1 MESVK
6 TGKTNKVGKNTE
18 MAHTKTNK
26 ETHFKQVSAIT
37 NRIRSIGGIF
47 TKIAKKV
54 RELVKKHP
62 KKSSAALV
70 VLTPV
75 ACKRAKELDDKVQ
88 DKSKQAEKE
97 NKINWWK
104 YSGLTIAT
112 SLLLAACS
120 AGDIDK
126 QIELEQEKQKT
137 EQEKK
142 EAENARDRAN
152 KSEIELEQERQKT
165 NKSGIELAN
174 SQIKAEQE
182 RQKTEQEK
190 QKANKSE
197 IELEQQKQK
206 TINTQRDLIKEQ
218 KDFIKETE
226 QNCQEKHGQLFIKRA
241 RIKTG
246 ITTGIAIE
254 IEAECKTPKPT
265 KTNQTPIQPKHLPN
279 SKHPH
284 SQRGSKAQE
293 LIAYL
298 LFEQKDFI
306 IETEQKCQEKHN
318 QFFIK
323 KAGIKGGAIEVEAE
337 CKTPKPTKTNQTPI
351 QPKHLPNSKQ
361 PHSQRGS
368 KAQELIAY
376 LQKELES
383 LPYSQKAIAKQV
395 DFYKPSSI
403 AYLELDPRDFKVTE
417 EWQNENLKIRSK
429 AQAKMLEMRKP
440 QANLSPSQS
449 FLFVQRIFADI
460 NKEIEAAANTEKKA
474 EKVGYGYSKRV

>member
-18 MAHTKTNK
+18 TANTKANK
-26 ETHFKQVSAIT
+26 EAHFKQASAIT
-37 NRIRSIGGIF
+37 NIIRSISGFF
-47 TKIAKKV
+47 TKIVKKV

-62 KKSSAALV
+62 KKSNAALV
-70 VLTPV
+70 VLTHV
-75 ACKRAKELDDKVQ
+75 ACKKAKELDDKVQ

-97 NKINWWK
+97 NQINWWK

-112 SLLLAACS
+112 SLLLVACN

-126 QIELEQEKQKT
+126 QIELEQEKQKANKSGIELEQERQKT
-137 EQEKK
+137 EQERQKT
-142 EAENARDRAN
+142 N

-206 TINTQRDLIKEQ
+206 TINTQRDLVKEQ

-226 QNCQEKHGQLFIKRA
+226 QNCQEKHGQLFIKKA

-279 SKHPH
+279 SKQPR

-293 LIAYL
+293 LI
-298 LFEQKDFI
+298 
-306 IETEQKCQEKHN
+306 T
-318 QFFIK
+318 
-323 KAGIKGGAIEVEAE
+323 
-337 CKTPKPTKTNQTPI
+337 
-351 QPKHLPNSKQ
+351 
-361 PHSQRGS
+361 
-368 KAQELIAY
+368 Y

-403 AYLELDPRDFKVTE
+403 AYLELDPRDFNATE
-417 EWQNENLKIRSK
+417 EWQKENLKIRSK
-429 AQAKMLEMRKP
+429 AQAKMLEMRSLKPDP
-440 QANLSPSQS
+440 QAHLSTSQS
-449 FLFVQRIFADI
+449 LLFVQKIFADVS
-460 NKEIEAAANTEKKA
+460 KEIKVVANTEKKV
-474 EKVGYGYSKRV
+474 EKAGYGYSKRM

>member
-18 MAHTKTNK
+18 ITNTKANK
-26 ETHFKQVSAIT
+26 ETHFKRASAIT
-37 NRIRSIGGIF
+37 NTIRSIGGFF
-47 TKIAKKV
+47 TKIMKRV

-62 KKSSAALV
+62 KKSKAALV
-70 VLTPV
+70 VLTHV
-75 ACKRAKELDDKVQ
+75 ACKKAKELDDKVQ

-97 NKINWWK
+97 NQINWWK
-104 YSGLTIAT
+104 YSGLTIAA

-120 AGDIDK
+120 TGDIDK
-126 QIELEQEKQKT
+126 QIELEQEKQEANKSGIELEQQRQKT
-137 EQEKK
+137 EQERQKT
-142 EAENARDRAN
+142 N

-226 QNCQEKHGQLFIKRA
+226 QNCQEKHGQLFIKKA

-265 KTNQTPIQPKHLPN
+265 KTNQTP
-279 SKHPH
+279 
-284 SQRGSKAQE
+284 
-293 LIAYL
+293 
-298 LFEQKDFI
+298 
-306 IETEQKCQEKHN
+306 T
-318 QFFIK
+318 
-323 KAGIKGGAIEVEAE
+323 
-337 CKTPKPTKTNQTPI
+337 

-361 PHSQRGS
+361 PRSQRGS

-403 AYLELDPRDFKVTE
+403 AYLELDPRDFNVTE
-417 EWQNENLKIRSK
+417 EWQKENLKIRSK
-429 AQAKMLEMRKP
+429 AQAKMLEMRDLKPDP
-440 QANLSPSQS
+440 QAHLSTSQS
-449 FLFVQRIFADI
+449 LLFVQKIFADI
-460 NKEIEAAANTEKKA
+460 NKEIKVVANTEKKA
-474 EKVGYGYSKRV
+474 EKAGYGYSKRV

>member
-6 TGKTNKVGKNTE
+6 TGKTNKVGKNAET
-18 MAHTKTNK
+18 ANAKASK
-26 ETHFKQVSAIT
+26 ETHFKQASAIT
-37 NRIRSIGGIF
+37 NMIRSIGGFF

-62 KKSSAALV
+62 KKSKAALV
-70 VLTPV
+70 VLTHV
-75 ACKRAKELDDKVQ
+75 ACRKAKELDDKVQ

-97 NKINWWK
+97 NQINWWK

-126 QIELEQEKQKT
+126 QIELEQEKQKANKSGIELEQERQKT
-137 EQEKK
+137 EQERQKT
-142 EAENARDRAN
+142 N

-218 KDFIKETE
+218 KDFIKYIE
-226 QNCQEKHGQLFIKRA
+226 QNCQE
-241 RIKTG
+241 
-246 ITTGIAIE
+246 
-254 IEAECKTPKPT
+254 
-265 KTNQTPIQPKHLPN
+265 N
-279 SKHPH
+279 
-284 SQRGSKAQE
+284 
-293 LIAYL
+293 
-298 LFEQKDFI
+298 
-306 IETEQKCQEKHN
+306 HN

-323 KAGIKGGAIEVEAE
+323 KGGIKAGIGIEVEAE

-361 PHSQRGS
+361 PRSQRGS

-403 AYLELDPRDFKVTE
+403 AYLELDPRDFNATE
-417 EWQNENLKIRSK
+417 EWQKENLKIRSK
-429 AQAKMLEMRKP
+429 AQAKMLEMR
-440 QANLSPSQS
+440 
-449 FLFVQRIFADI
+449 
-460 NKEIEAAANTEKKA
+460 
-474 EKVGYGYSKRV
+474 

>member
-6 TGKTNKVGKNTE
+6 IGKTNKVGKNTE
-18 MAHTKTNK
+18 TANTKANK
-26 ETHFKQVSAIT
+26 ETHFKQVSAIINT
-37 NRIRSIGGIF
+37 LRSIGGIF
-47 TKIAKKV
+47 TKIVKKV
-54 RELVKKHP
+54 RELFKKHP
-62 KKSSAALV
+62 KKSKVALV
-70 VLTPV
+70 VLTHA

-97 NKINWWK
+97 NQINWWK

-112 SLLLAACS
+112 SLLLAACN

-126 QIELEQEKQKT
+126 QIELEQEKQKANKSGIELEQERQKT
-137 EQEKK
+137 EQERQKTEQERQK
-142 EAENARDRAN
+142 TEQERQKTEQERQ
-152 KSEIELEQERQKT
+152 KTEQERQKT
-165 NKSGIELAN
+165 NKSGIEL
-174 SQIKAEQE
+174 EQE

-190 QKANKSE
+190 QKTNKSE
-197 IELEQQKQK
+197 IELANSQIKAEQEKQK

-226 QNCQEKHGQLFIKRA
+226 QNCQEKHGQLFIKKT

-254 IEAECKTPKPT
+254 IEAECKTPKP
-265 KTNQTPIQPKHLPN
+265 
-279 SKHPH
+279 
-284 SQRGSKAQE
+284 A
-293 LIAYL
+293 
-298 LFEQKDFI
+298 
-306 IETEQKCQEKHN
+306 
-318 QFFIK
+318 
-323 KAGIKGGAIEVEAE
+323 
-337 CKTPKPTKTNQTPI
+337 KTNQTPI

-395 DFYKPSSI
+395 NFYRPSSI

-429 AQAKMLEMRKP
+429 AQAKMLEMRNP
-440 QANLSPSQS
+440 QAHLSTSQS
-449 FLFVQRIFADI
+449 FSILQNIVADI
-460 NKEIEAAANTEKKA
+460 SKEIKVVANTEKKA
-474 EKVGYGYSKRV
+474 EKTGYGYSKRV

>member
-18 MAHTKTNK
+18 MANTKTNK

-62 KKSSAALV
+62 EKSSVALV
-70 VLTPV
+70 VLTHV

-120 AGDIDK
+120 VGDIDK
-126 QIELEQEKQKT
+126 QIELEQEKQK
-137 EQEKK
+137 
-142 EAENARDRAN
+142 AN
-152 KSEIELEQERQKT
+152 KSGIELEQERQKTEQERQKT
-165 NKSGIELAN
+165 NKSGIELEQQRQKTEQERQKTNKSEIELAN

-182 RQKTEQEK
+182 
-190 QKANKSE
+190 
-197 IELEQQKQK
+197 KQK

-226 QNCQEKHGQLFIKRA
+226 QNCQEKHGQLFIKKT

-246 ITTGIAIE
+246 ITTGI
-254 IEAECKTPKPT
+254 
-265 KTNQTPIQPKHLPN
+265 
-279 SKHPH
+279 
-284 SQRGSKAQE
+284 
-293 LIAYL
+293 
-298 LFEQKDFI
+298 
-306 IETEQKCQEKHN
+306 
-318 QFFIK
+318 
-323 KAGIKGGAIEVEAE
+323 AIEVEAE

-368 KAQELIAY
+368 KAKELIAY

-403 AYLELDPRDFKVTE
+403 AYLELDRDFKVTE

-429 AQAKMLEMRKP
+429 AQAKMLEMRNP

-449 FLFVQRIFADI
+449 FSILQNIVADI
-460 NKEIEAAANTEKKA
+460 SKEIKATANTEKKA

>member
-6 TGKTNKVGKNTE
+6 TGRTNKVGKNAET
-18 MAHTKTNK
+18 ANTKANK

-37 NRIRSIGGIF
+37 NTLRSIGGIF

-62 KKSSAALV
+62 KKSNAALV
-70 VLTPV
+70 VLTHV

-97 NKINWWK
+97 NQINWWK

-120 AGDIDK
+120 TGDIDK
-126 QIELEQEKQKT
+126 QIELEQEKQKANKSGIELEQERQKT
-137 EQEKK
+137 EQEKQK
-142 EAENARDRAN
+142 AN

-226 QNCQEKHGQLFIKRA
+226 QNCQEKHGQLFIKKA

-254 IEAECKTPKPT
+254 IEAECKTPKP
-265 KTNQTPIQPKHLPN
+265 
-279 SKHPH
+279 
-284 SQRGSKAQE
+284 A
-293 LIAYL
+293 
-298 LFEQKDFI
+298 
-306 IETEQKCQEKHN
+306 
-318 QFFIK
+318 
-323 KAGIKGGAIEVEAE
+323 
-337 CKTPKPTKTNQTPI
+337 KTNQTPI

-383 LPYSQKAIAKQV
+383 LPYSQKTIAKQV
-395 DFYKPSSI
+395 DFYRPSSI

-429 AQAKMLEMRKP
+429 AQAKMLEMRKT
-440 QANLSPSQS
+440 QANLSPFQS
-449 FLFVQRIFADI
+449 FSIIQNIVADI
-460 NKEIEAAANTEKKA
+460 NKEIEAAVNTEKKA
-474 EKVGYGYSKRV
+474 EKGGYGYSKRV

>member
-1 MESVK
+1 MK
-6 TGKTNKVGKNTE
+6 
-18 MAHTKTNK
+18 
-26 ETHFKQVSAIT
+26 
-37 NRIRSIGGIF
+37 R
-47 TKIAKKV
+47 V

-62 KKSSAALV
+62 KKSNVALV
-70 VLTPV
+70 VLTHV
-75 ACKRAKELDDKVQ
+75 ACKKAKELDDKVQ

-97 NKINWWK
+97 NQINWWK

-112 SLLLAACS
+112 SLLLAACN

-126 QIELEQEKQKT
+126 QIELEQEK
-137 EQEKK
+137 K
-142 EAENARDRAN
+142 EVENARDRAN
-152 KSEIELEQERQKT
+152 KSGIELEQQRQKTEQERQKT

-182 RQKTEQEK
+182 RQKTNKSGIELANSQIKAEQER
-190 QKANKSE
+190 QKTNKSG
-197 IELEQQKQK
+197 IELEQQRQKAEQERQKTNKSGIELEQQRQKAEQEKQK

-226 QNCQEKHGQLFIKRA
+226 QNCQEKHGQLFIKKA

-279 SKHPH
+279 SK
-284 SQRGSKAQE
+284 
-293 LIAYL
+293 
-298 LFEQKDFI
+298 
-306 IETEQKCQEKHN
+306 
-318 QFFIK
+318 
-323 KAGIKGGAIEVEAE
+323 
-337 CKTPKPTKTNQTPI
+337 
-351 QPKHLPNSKQ
+351 QPR
-361 PHSQRGS
+361 SQRGS

-395 DFYKPSSI
+395 NFYRPSSI

-429 AQAKMLEMRKP
+429 AQAKMLEMRNP
-440 QANLSPSQS
+440 QANLSTFQS
-449 FLFVQRIFADI
+449 FSIIQNIVADI

-474 EKVGYGYSKRV
+474 EKVGYGYSKRM

>member
-6 TGKTNKVGKNTE
+6 TGRTNKVGKNAET
-18 MAHTKTNK
+18 ANTKANK
-26 ETHFKQVSAIT
+26 ETHFKQVSVIT
-37 NRIRSIGGIF
+37 NTLRSIGGFF
-47 TKIAKKV
+47 TKIVKKV
-54 RELVKKHP
+54 RELIKKHP
-62 KKSSAALV
+62 EKSSAALV
-70 VLTPV
+70 VLTHV

-97 NKINWWK
+97 NQINWWK

-112 SLLLAACS
+112 SLLLAACN
-120 AGDIDK
+120 AGDVSE
-126 QIELEQEKQKT
+126 QIELEQEKQK
-137 EQEKK
+137 
-142 EAENARDRAN
+142 A
-152 KSEIELEQERQKT
+152 
-165 NKSGIELAN
+165 NKSGIEL
-174 SQIKAEQE
+174 EQE

-226 QNCQEKHGQLFIKRA
+226 QNCQEKHGQLFIKKT

-254 IEAECKTPKPT
+254 I
-265 KTNQTPIQPKHLPN
+265 
-279 SKHPH
+279 
-284 SQRGSKAQE
+284 
-293 LIAYL
+293 
-298 LFEQKDFI
+298 
-306 IETEQKCQEKHN
+306 
-318 QFFIK
+318 
-323 KAGIKGGAIEVEAE
+323 EAE

-383 LPYSQKAIAKQV
+383 LPYSQKAIAKQ
-395 DFYKPSSI
+395 
-403 AYLELDPRDFKVTE
+403 
-417 EWQNENLKIRSK
+417 
-429 AQAKMLEMRKP
+429 
-440 QANLSPSQS
+440 
-449 FLFVQRIFADI
+449 
-460 NKEIEAAANTEKKA
+460 
-474 EKVGYGYSKRV
+474 

>member
-1 MESVK
+1 MKSVK

-18 MAHTKTNK
+18 MANTKANK
-26 ETHFKQVSAIT
+26 GTHFKQVSAIT
-37 NRIRSIGGIF
+37 NTLRSIGGIF
-47 TKIAKKV
+47 TKIVKKV
-54 RELVKKHP
+54 RELFKKHP
-62 KKSSAALV
+62 KKSNAALV
-70 VLTPV
+70 VLTHA

-97 NKINWWK
+97 NQINWWK

-112 SLLLAACS
+112 SLLLAACN

-152 KSEIELEQERQKT
+152 KSGIELEQERQKT

-190 QKANKSE
+190 QKTNKSE

-254 IEAECKTPKPT
+254 IEAECKTPKPA
-265 KTNQTPIQPKHLPN
+265 KTNQTP
-279 SKHPH
+279 
-284 SQRGSKAQE
+284 
-293 LIAYL
+293 
-298 LFEQKDFI
+298 
-306 IETEQKCQEKHN
+306 T
-318 QFFIK
+318 
-323 KAGIKGGAIEVEAE
+323 
-337 CKTPKPTKTNQTPI
+337 

-361 PHSQRGS
+361 PRSQRGS
-368 KAQELIAY
+368 KTQELIAY
-376 LQKELES
+376 WLA
-383 LPYSQKAIAKQV
+383 P
-395 DFYKPSSI
+395 
-403 AYLELDPRDFKVTE
+403 FK
-417 EWQNENLKIRSK
+417 R
-429 AQAKMLEMRKP
+429 M
-440 QANLSPSQS
+440 
-449 FLFVQRIFADI
+449 
-460 NKEIEAAANTEKKA
+460 
-474 EKVGYGYSKRV
+474 

>member
-6 TGKTNKVGKNTE
+6 AEKTNKVGKNTE
-18 MAHTKTNK
+18 TADTKANK
-26 ETHFKQVSAIT
+26 EAHFKQASAIT
-37 NRIRSIGGIF
+37 NTIRSIGGFF
-47 TKIAKKV
+47 TKIAKRV

-62 KKSSAALV
+62 KKSRAALV
-70 VLTPV
+70 VLTHV
-75 ACKRAKELDDKVQ
+75 ACRKAKELDDKVQ

-97 NKINWWK
+97 NQINWWK
-104 YSGLTIAT
+104 YSGLTIVA

-120 AGDIDK
+120 VGDTDK
-126 QIELEQEKQKT
+126 QIELEQEKQKANKSGIELEQERQKT
-137 EQEKK
+137 EQERQKT
-142 EAENARDRAN
+142 N

-226 QNCQEKHGQLFIKRA
+226 QNCQEKHGQLFIKKA

-254 IEAECKTPKPT
+254 IEAECKTPKP
-265 KTNQTPIQPKHLPN
+265 I
-279 SKHPH
+279 
-284 SQRGSKAQE
+284 
-293 LIAYL
+293 
-298 LFEQKDFI
+298 
-306 IETEQKCQEKHN
+306 
-318 QFFIK
+318 
-323 KAGIKGGAIEVEAE
+323 
-337 CKTPKPTKTNQTPI
+337 KTNQTPI

-361 PHSQRGS
+361 PRSQRGS

-403 AYLELDPRDFKVTE
+403 AYLELDPRDFKATE
-417 EWQNENLKIRSK
+417 EWQKENLKIRSK
-429 AQAKMLEMRKP
+429 AQAKMLEMRSLKP
-440 QANLSPSQS
+440 DSQAHLSTSQS
-449 FLFVQRIFADI
+449 LLFLQKIFADVS
-460 NKEIEAAANTEKKA
+460 KEIKVVANTEKKV
-474 EKVGYGYSKRV
+474 EKAGYGYSKRM

>member
-1 MESVK
+1 MESAK

-18 MAHTKTNK
+18 MANTKTNK
-26 ETHFKQVSAIT
+26 GTHFKQVSAIT
-37 NRIRSIGGIF
+37 NTLRSIGGIF

-62 KKSSAALV
+62 KKSKVALV
-70 VLTPV
+70 ILTHV

-97 NKINWWK
+97 NQINWWK

-112 SLLLAACS
+112 SLLLAACN

-126 QIELEQEKQKT
+126 QIELEQEKQK
-137 EQEKK
+137 
-142 EAENARDRAN
+142 AN
-152 KSEIELEQERQKT
+152 KSGIELEQEKQKT

-182 RQKTEQEK
+182 RQKTEQERQKTNKSGIELEQQRQKTEQEK
-190 QKANKSE
+190 QKTNKSE
-197 IELEQQKQK
+197 IELANSQIKAEQEKQK

-226 QNCQEKHGQLFIKRA
+226 QNCQEKHGQLFIKRT

-254 IEAECKTPKPT
+254 IEAECKNPKPA
-265 KTNQTPIQPKHLPN
+265 KTNQTPK
-279 SKHPH
+279 
-284 SQRGSKAQE
+284 E
-293 LIAYL
+293 
-298 LFEQKDFI
+298 
-306 IETEQKCQEKHN
+306 
-318 QFFIK
+318 
-323 KAGIKGGAIEVEAE
+323 
-337 CKTPKPTKTNQTPI
+337 
-351 QPKHLPNSKQ
+351 PKHLPNSKQ
-361 PHSQRGS
+361 PHSQRES
-368 KAQELIAY
+368 KTQELVAY

-395 DFYKPSSI
+395 NFYKPSSI

-429 AQAKMLEMRKP
+429 AQAKMLEMRNP
-440 QANLSPSQS
+440 QAHPSTSQS
-449 FLFVQRIFADI
+449 FSILQNIVADI
-460 NKEIEAAANTEKKA
+460 SKEIEASANTTKKA

>member
-1 MESVK
+1 MKLVK

-26 ETHFKQVSAIT
+26 KTHFKQVSAIT

-54 RELVKKHP
+54 RELIKKHP
-62 KKSSAALV
+62 EKSSAALV
-70 VLTPV
+70 VLTHI

-120 AGDIDK
+120 VGDVSE

-137 EQEKK
+137 EQEKQK
-142 EAENARDRAN
+142 TSN
-152 KSEIELEQERQKT
+152 IETNNQIKVEQEKQKT
-165 NKSGIELAN
+165 SNIETSN
-174 SQIKAEQE
+174 QIKVEQE
-182 RQKTEQEK
+182 KQKTEQEK
-190 QKANKSE
+190 QKT
-197 IELEQQKQK
+197 EQEKQK
-206 TINTQRDLIKEQ
+206 TIKTQ
-218 KDFIKETE
+218 KDFIKDLE
-226 QNCQEKHGQLFIKRA
+226 QNCKENHGQFFIEKGG
-241 RIKTG
+241 IKAGIGG
-246 ITTGIAIE
+246 IT
-254 IEAECKTPKPT
+254 IEAEAKCKTPKP
-265 KTNQTPIQPKHLPN
+265 
-279 SKHPH
+279 
-284 SQRGSKAQE
+284 A
-293 LIAYL
+293 
-298 LFEQKDFI
+298 
-306 IETEQKCQEKHN
+306 
-318 QFFIK
+318 
-323 KAGIKGGAIEVEAE
+323 
-337 CKTPKPTKTNQTPI
+337 KTNQTPI

-361 PHSQRGS
+361 LHSQRGS
-368 KAQELIAY
+368 KAQEFIAY

-440 QANLSPSQS
+440 QANLSTSQS
-449 FLFVQRIFADI
+449 LLFVQKIFADI
-460 NKEIEAAANTEKKA
+460 NKEIKVVANTEKKA
-474 EKVGYGYSKRV
+474 EKAGYGYSKRV

>member
-6 TGKTNKVGKNTE
+6 IGRTNKVGKNTE
-18 MAHTKTNK
+18 MANTKTNK

-37 NRIRSIGGIF
+37 NTLRSIGGIF
-47 TKIAKKV
+47 TKIVKKV
-54 RELVKKHP
+54 RELFKKHP
-62 KKSSAALV
+62 KKSRATLV
-70 VLTPV
+70 VLTHV

-97 NKINWWK
+97 NQINWWK

-112 SLLLAACS
+112 SLLLAACNV
-120 AGDIDK
+120 GDIDK
-126 QIELEQEKQKT
+126 QIELEQEK
-137 EQEKK
+137 K
-142 EAENARDRAN
+142 EVENARDRAN
-152 KSEIELEQERQKT
+152 KSGIELEQQRQKTEQERQKT

-182 RQKTEQEK
+182 RQKT
-190 QKANKSE
+190 NKSG
-197 IELEQQKQK
+197 IELEQQRQKAEQEKQK

-226 QNCQEKHGQLFIKRA
+226 QNCQEKHGQLFIKKA

-279 SKHPH
+279 SKQPR

-293 LIAYL
+293 
-298 LFEQKDFI
+298 F
-306 IETEQKCQEKHN
+306 
-318 QFFIK
+318 
-323 KAGIKGGAIEVEAE
+323 
-337 CKTPKPTKTNQTPI
+337 
-351 QPKHLPNSKQ
+351 
-361 PHSQRGS
+361 
-368 KAQELIAY
+368 IAY

-383 LPYSQKAIAKQV
+383 LPYSQKAIVKQV
-395 DFYKPSSI
+395 NFYKPSSI

-417 EWQNENLKIRSK
+417 EWQKENLKIRSK
-429 AQAKMLEMRKP
+429 AQAKMLEMRNP
-440 QANLSPSQS
+440 QAHLSTSQS
-449 FLFVQRIFADI
+449 LLFVQKIFADI
-460 NKEIEAAANTEKKA
+460 NKEIEATANTEKKA
-474 EKVGYGYSKRV
+474 EKAGYGYSKRM

>member
-18 MAHTKTNK
+18 TADTKTNK
-26 ETHFKQVSAIT
+26 ETHFKQVSVIT
-37 NRIRSIGGIF
+37 NMIRSIGGIF

-62 KKSSAALV
+62 KKSKAALV
-70 VLTPV
+70 VLTHA

-97 NKINWWK
+97 NQINWWK

-126 QIELEQEKQKT
+126 QIELEQEK
-137 EQEKK
+137 K

-152 KSEIELEQERQKT
+152 KSGIELEQERQKT
-165 NKSGIELAN
+165 NKSEIELAN
-174 SQIKAEQE
+174 NQIKVEQE
-182 RQKTEQEK
+182 QQKTEQEK

-226 QNCQEKHGQLFIKRA
+226 QNCQEKHGQLFIKKA

-246 ITTGIAIE
+246 ITTGI
-254 IEAECKTPKPT
+254 
-265 KTNQTPIQPKHLPN
+265 
-279 SKHPH
+279 
-284 SQRGSKAQE
+284 
-293 LIAYL
+293 
-298 LFEQKDFI
+298 
-306 IETEQKCQEKHN
+306 
-318 QFFIK
+318 
-323 KAGIKGGAIEVEAE
+323 AIEVEAE

-361 PHSQRGS
+361 PRSQRGS
-368 KAQELIAY
+368 KVQELIAY

-383 LPYSQKAIAKQV
+383 LPHSQKAIAKQV
-395 DFYKPSSI
+395 DFYRPSSI
-403 AYLELDPRDFKVTE
+403 AYLELDPRDFNATE

-429 AQAKMLEMRKP
+429 AQAKMLEMRNP
-440 QANLSPSQS
+440 QAHFPTSQS
-449 FLFVQRIFADI
+449 LLFVQKIFAGI
-460 NKEIEAAANTEKKA
+460 NKEIEAVANTEKKA
-474 EKVGYGYSKRV
+474 EKAGYGYSKRM